1 MRKIEIYNSTALV
14 EALLTYKGV
23 AIEIHPEP
31 CPAFQDATDPI
42 IFDNGRWIIG
52 VNPILG
58 YLDRRILWPQFFP
71 DDHDEFAKASMVFDH
86 FQKEAPDPSEWLQFV
101 GNNAF
106 VLGKEPCV
114 IDLILSRIEFDNPVW
129 RAYQTKVNAVY
140 GFNGVAA

>member
-23 AIEIHPEP
+23 AIEVHPEP
-31 CPAFQDATDPI
+31 CPAFQ
-42 IFDNGRWIIG
+42 
-52 VNPILG
+52 
-58 YLDRRILWPQFFP
+58 
-71 DDHDEFAKASMVFDH
+71 DEFAKASMVFDH

-114 IDLILSRIEFDNPVW
+114 IDLILSRIEFDHPVW